1 MLCKMPGGQW
11 RTGLASLDLC
21 TVGAPSGRALL
32 APPAE
37 RSSAVSGLQPLT
49 ARPRGAARD
58 FDALRA
64 SKSSPRSAQKKA
76 CFLLGTAG
84 AEAGKAGLRAA
95 PPLRAFY
102 NNQYILYA
110 CAAAAFAVKDRNP
123 SFARIGRLCLPNAA
137 AAQAYK

>member
-11 RTGLASLDLC
+11 RTGLAKLDLC
-21 TVGAPSGRALL
+21 AVGAPSGQAKL
-32 APPAE
+32 APTAE
-37 RSSAVSGLQPLT
+37 RSSAVSGLRPLT

-84 AEAGKAGLRAA
+84 AEAGFAGLRAA
-95 PPLRAFY
+95 PPLRVFIITNIFY
-102 NNQYILYA
+102 MPALLRRLAGRA
-110 CAAAAFAVKDRNP
+110 CLSEQSSDC
-123 SFARIGRLCLPNAA
+123 GL
-137 AAQAYK
+137 